1 MNDEWG
7 CEEVYRIRPFVVVYP
22 CGRIVYFSMMNDER
36 LADVVETQNF
46 ASLRVG
52 ERYSVPWQVCRVPLI
67 PALADQRFRLA
78 GQRIAFSLGRWL
90 SEARVVFGRGG

>member
-1 MNDEWG
+1 MNG
-7 CEEVYRIRPFVVVYP
+7 
-22 CGRIVYFSMMNDER
+22 ER

-67 PALADQRFRLA
+67 PALADPRFRLA

-90 SEARVVFGRGG
+90 SEARVVFDSGWRPNGMVHLLVVIVCTCWYRC

>member
-7 CEEVYRIRPFVVVYP
+7 CEEVYRIRSFVVVYP

-46 ASLRVG
+46 ASLRVE
-52 ERYSVPWQVCRVPLI
+52 ERYSVPWQVCRVPFSL
-67 PALADQRFRLA
+67 ALASPSFCLA
-78 GQRIAFSLGRWL
+78 GQGLAFSLWR
-90 SEARVVFGRGG
+90 